1 MQLSYKNKF
10 RRTFLAGLLA
20 GSMLLSA
27 CGYEKT
33 QTPTS
38 YSTQPVAAEVTDTP
52 YPVLTPTPTNT
63 PTPTQSPTPTTTT
76 PTPTPDVCLAPPDI
90 DTLYQCLQGES
101 GKYVR
106 DAGCVSDRY
115 CNEPLSYYIENDY
128 PIQWNNGTLRV
139 DADRDG
145 RFDDAGTQIYH
156 LWGRHWQNG
165 YVPWMQSEGMVSIF
179 INTHLDGI
187 RRIDIQIRDPP
198 PCYPSDDFWP
208 GVHVLPGSGDEVCIK
223 YLVGIIDPR
232 IKGEVDFRPATG
244 FALYYDPDMNLF
256 GVWTPGDPDQYQ
268 DLIDYWKGL
277 VEKDILPDIIQARE
291 EGELKNPEF
300 NCPPGIQEEAVYHTD
315 HTDGRKIGVRCLNP

>member
-1 MQLSYKNKF
+1 
-10 RRTFLAGLLA
+10 
-20 GSMLLSA
+20 
-27 CGYEKT
+27 
-33 QTPTS
+33 
-38 YSTQPVAAEVTDTP
+38 VAAEVTDTP
-52 YPVLTPTPTNT
+52 YPVLTPTPTIT
-63 PTPTQSPTPTTTT
+63 PTPTPSPTPTITPTPTPTIT

-187 RRIDIQIRDPP
+187 RGIDIQIRDPP
-198 PCYPSDDFWP
+198 ECFDPDRSA
-208 GVHVLPGSGDEVCIK
+208 GVHIVTTLSPGEQICNK
-223 YLVGIIDPR
+223 YNVDIEDPR

-244 FALYYDPDMNLF
+244 FALYYDPDMELW

-268 DLIDYWKGL
+268 DLIDYWRGL

-315 HTDGRKIGVRCLNP
+315 GRKIGVRCLNP